1 MIKYHDEC
9 TLCEVPQGAI
19 RHPNRGR
26 SFERARQAERFLAG
40 RNALRMT
47 QQELA
52 KSFKVNIRTVQNW
65 ESGRT
70 AIPQP
75 AYKLIRIMSAGKYL
89 GPQWRDFFVHGDT
102 LTTPEGHQ
110 FRSGDLAWWSLLIR
124 QADAFR
130 VIMDKQRKAAAER
143 AGGASATTVS
153 DDDAHHAG
161 APQMS
166 LAQSL
171 LAGVRSRP
179 SMPAVDPTEQRRDPE
194 PGSLE
199 DISTRTS
206 GRRQGPADV
215 GINGSKSLKSKG
227 FPTESLSL
235 TIHNRPAETHPA
247 SPAPT
252 SRLDSV
258 TRHAKQVRA

>member
-1 MIKYHDEC
+1 MIKSHDQC

-70 AIPQP
+70 PIPQP
-75 AYKLIRIMSAGKYL
+75 AYKLIRIMAAGKYL
-89 GPQWRDFFVHGDT
+89 GPQWRDFFVHGDA

-143 AGGASATTVS
+143 ADGAPATAVS
-153 DDDAHHAG
+153 DDDARHAG

-179 SMPAVDPTEQRRDPE
+179 SMPAVDPTEKRKDPSSRQADTPE
-194 PGSLE
+194 IDPQEASPGV
-199 DISTRTS
+199 
-206 GRRQGPADV
+206 V
-215 GINGSKSLKSKG
+215 GSDSKSLKAKG
-227 FPTESLSL
+227 NSSESLSL

-247 SPAPT
+247 SPAAN
-252 SRLDSV
+252 SQANRRLD
-258 TRHAKQVRA
+258 REVRS